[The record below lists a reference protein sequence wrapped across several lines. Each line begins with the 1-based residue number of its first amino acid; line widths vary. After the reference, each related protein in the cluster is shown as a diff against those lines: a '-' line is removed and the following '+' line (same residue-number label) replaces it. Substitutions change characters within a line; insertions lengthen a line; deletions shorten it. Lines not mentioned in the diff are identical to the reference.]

1 MTVTSSQPTTPTA
14 STARS
19 RGAAWYRPT
28 VSPEHGVYVVLIAAF
43 LIGAAAAQQWNWHTS
58 LALIC
63 AFLGFQAEH
72 PLVVQLK
79 QRRRWK
85 PRLLLW
91 GGLYGSLSLGVAV
104 YLYSQVPVLL
114 WIYLGAGLA
123 LAVDGL
129 SVLGWGQKSIANELI
144 TFAAVC
150 LCTPLA
156 YAATTGFSTPTVLG
170 LWGLTTLFFSS
181 SVFTVKLRK
190 PKTRSVWPGV
200 GYHAIATLLIALLWY
215 AGWLPTI
222 PALAFGIVLLKFGFI
237 LLRRTWY
244 QTTRIQQVAMLE
256 TLTALVFLA
265 VTAISLLPATL
276 LGGFSH
282 SVI

>member
-1 MTVTSSQPTTPTA
+1 MTVTASSTTA
-14 STARS
+14 STTSSTQS
-19 RGAAWYRPT
+19 RRAAWYRPT

-43 LIGAAAAQQWNWHTS
+43 LIGAAAAQRWTWHTS

-63 AFLGFQAEH
+63 AFPGFQAEH

-79 QRRRWK
+79 QRRRWQ
-85 PRLLLW
+85 PRMLLW
-91 GGLYGSLSLGVAV
+91 GGLYASVSLSLAI
-104 YLYSQVPVLL
+104 YLYGQAAVLL
-114 WIYLGAGLA
+114 WIYLGAALA
-123 LAVDGL
+123 LAVDGF
-129 SVLGWGQKSIANELI
+129 SVLRRGQKSIANELI

-156 YAATTGFSTPTVLG
+156 YAATVGFLTPTVLA
-170 LWGLTTLFFSS
+170 LWGLNTLFFSS
-181 SVFTVKLRK
+181 SIFTVKLRK
-190 PKTRSVWPGV
+190 PRTRSVWPGV

-215 AGWLPTI
+215 TGWLPTI

-256 TLTALVFLA
+256 TITALIFLG

-276 LGGFSH
+276 L
-282 SVI
+282 